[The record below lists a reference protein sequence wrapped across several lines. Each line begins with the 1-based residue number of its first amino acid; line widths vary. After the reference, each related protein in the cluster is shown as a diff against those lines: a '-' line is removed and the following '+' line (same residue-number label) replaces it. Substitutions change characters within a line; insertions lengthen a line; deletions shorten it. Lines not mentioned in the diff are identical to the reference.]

1 MNALPNAR
9 RIARLVLAWFA
20 LSLGVAVAAP
30 LVKPERIELVCS
42 AGGALKLLAQG
53 DAGSSQPLG
62 HTLHCPLCAGPG
74 APPPL
79 AQLDTPFAALPA
91 PAVQPRPAARTPALA
106 AAPLPA
112 RGPPAHVAS

>member
-1 MNALPNAR
+1 MPVLPHAR

-20 LSLGVAVAAP
+20 LSLAAAIAAP
-30 LVKPERIELVCS
+30 LVQPDNVELVCS
-42 AGGALKLLAQG
+42 GGALKLLAKG
-53 DAGSSQPLG
+53 DAGGSAALG

-79 AQLDTPFAALPA
+79 APAGIRFAPVVAHGVQA
-91 PAVQPRPAARTPALA
+91 PPAARIAVLT

-112 RGPPAHVAS
+112 RGPPAAVVL